1 MEIDEK
7 CAPSKSFK
15 DGSCLTLKSLKLII
29 ESYNKNI
36 KDIEKKIIISNNKS
50 EMVQKLEEKLS
61 DKCINQTCW
70 LRLDIIKQIK
80 NEKIKKDI
88 LENTF
93 RPEGPP
99 KKDTWLSTSDIND
112 VVTQY
117 QEKYKDFLF
126 LGALPADFQEL
137 EVLGINDLDFEDIE
151 KEGKHKIGI
160 VINLDVHTQG
170 GSHWVALFT
179 DLEKGQIYYFDSF
192 AKKPYKRTKK
202 FINKIV
208 RYLYK
213 KKYNKDININ
223 SLIKTINR
231 NEENKY
237 LDNLK
242 EFDIR
247 YNTIQHQFNNSECG
261 VYSINFIVR
270 LVGNESFDEITKNI
284 TKDNEMNKCRTKYFR
299 NVDIR

>member
-7 CAPSKSFK
+7 CAPSKLFK

-36 KDIEKKIIISNNKS
+36 KDIEKKIVISNNKS
-50 EMVQKLEEKLS
+50 EMVKQLEEKLS
-61 DKCINQTCW
+61 DKCNNQTCW

-80 NEKIKKDI
+80 DEKMKKDI

-126 LGALPADFQEL
+126 LGALPADFQEIG
-137 EVLGINDLDFEDIE
+137 VLGINDLDFKDVE

-160 VINLDVHTQG
+160 VINLDLHTQG

-179 DLEKGQIYYFDSF
+179 DLQKGQIYYFDSF
-192 AKKPYKRTKK
+192 AKKPSKRTKK

-208 RYLYK
+208 KYLYK
-213 KKYNKDININ
+213 KNYNKDININ
-223 SLIKTINR
+223 SLIKTIKSSN
-231 NEENKY
+231 ENKD
-237 LDNLK
+237 LTNLK
-242 EFDIR
+242 KFDIR
-247 YNTIQHQFNNSECG
+247 HNTIQHQFSNSECG

-270 LVGNESFDEITKNI
+270 LVGGENFDEITQNI

>member
-36 KDIEKKIIISNNKS
+36 KDINKKIIISNNKS
-50 EMVQKLEEKLS
+50 KMVKELEERLS
-61 DKCINQTCW
+61 DKCNNQTCW
-70 LRLDIIKQIK
+70 LRLDIIQQL
-80 NEKIKKDI
+80 EDKIKKDI

-93 RPEGPP
+93 RPEGPEQ
-99 KKDTWLSTSDIND
+99 KYTWLSTSDIND

-126 LGALPADFQEL
+126 LGALPADFQEIKF
-137 EVLGINDLDFEDIE
+137 LGINDLDFADIE
-151 KEGKHKIGI
+151 KEGKHKIGM

-170 GSHWVALFT
+170 GSHWVALYT
-179 DLEKGQIYYFDSF
+179 DLQKGQIYYFDSF
-192 AKKPYKRTKK
+192 AKKPSKRTKK
-202 FINKIV
+202 FINKILK
-208 RYLYK
+208 YLYK
-213 KKYNKDININ
+213 KNYNKDININ
-223 SLIKTINR
+223 SLIETIKSSN
-231 NEENKY
+231 ENKD
-237 LDNLK
+237 LKNLK
-242 EFDIR
+242 KFDIR
-247 YNTIQHQFNNSECG
+247 YNNIQHQFNNSECG

-270 LVGNESFDEITKNI
+270 LVGGESFDEITQNI

>member
-7 CAPSKSFK
+7 CAPSKLFK

-36 KDIEKKIIISNNKS
+36 KDIEKKIIISNNKF
-50 EMVQKLEEKLS
+50 EMVKKLEEKLS
-61 DKCINQTCW
+61 DKCNNQTCW
-70 LRLDIIKQIK
+70 LRLDIIKEIK

-126 LGALPADFQEL
+126 LGALPADFQEI
-137 EVLGINDLDFEDIE
+137 EVLGINDLDFKDVE
-151 KEGKHKIGI
+151 KENKHKIGI
-160 VINLDVHTQG
+160 VINLDVHTEG

-179 DLEKGQIYYFDSF
+179 DLKKGQIYYFDSF
-192 AKKPYKRTKK
+192 AKKPSKRTKK

-208 RYLYK
+208 KYLYK

-223 SLIKTINR
+223 SLIKTINSSKE
-231 NEENKY
+231 NEY

-270 LVGNESFDEITKNI
+270 LVGGENFDEITQNI

>member
-36 KDIEKKIIISNNKS
+36 KDIEKKIVISNNKS
-50 EMVQKLEEKLS
+50 KMVKQLEERLS
-61 DKCINQTCW
+61 DKCNNQTCW
-70 LRLDIIKQIK
+70 LRLDIIQQL
-80 NEKIKKDI
+80 EDKIKKDI

-93 RPEGPP
+93 RPEGPEQ
-99 KKDTWLSTSDIND
+99 KYTWLSTSDIND

-126 LGALPADFQEL
+126 LGALPADFQEIKF
-137 EVLGINDLDFEDIE
+137 LGINDLDFADIE
-151 KEGKHKIGI
+151 KEGKHKIGM

-170 GSHWVALFT
+170 GSHWVALYT
-179 DLEKGQIYYFDSF
+179 DLQKGQIYYFDSF
-192 AKKPYKRTKK
+192 AKKPSKRTKK
-202 FINKIV
+202 FINKILK
-208 RYLYK
+208 YLYK
-213 KKYNKDININ
+213 KNYNKDININ
-223 SLIKTINR
+223 SLIETIKSSN
-231 NEENKY
+231 ENKD
-237 LDNLK
+237 LKNLK
-242 EFDIR
+242 KFDIR
-247 YNTIQHQFNNSECG
+247 YNNIQHQFNNSECG

-270 LVGNESFDEITKNI
+270 LVGGESFDEITQNI

>member
-15 DGSCLTLKSLKLII
+15 DGSCLTLKSLKSII

-36 KDIEKKIIISNNKS
+36 KDIEKKIVISNNKS
-50 EMVQKLEEKLS
+50 KMVKQLEERLS
-61 DKCINQTCW
+61 DKCNNQTCW
-70 LRLDIIKQIK
+70 LRLDIIQQL
-80 NEKIKKDI
+80 EDKIKKDI

-93 RPEGPP
+93 RPEGPEQ
-99 KKDTWLSTSDIND
+99 KYTWLSTSDIND

-126 LGALPADFQEL
+126 LGALPADFQEIKF
-137 EVLGINDLDFEDIE
+137 LGINDLDFADIE
-151 KEGKHKIGI
+151 KEGKHKIGM

-170 GSHWVALFT
+170 GSHWVALYT
-179 DLEKGQIYYFDSF
+179 DLQKGQIYYFDSF
-192 AKKPYKRTKK
+192 AKKPSKRTKK
-202 FINKIV
+202 FINKILK
-208 RYLYK
+208 YLYK
-213 KKYNKDININ
+213 KNYNKDININ
-223 SLIKTINR
+223 SLIETIKSSN
-231 NEENKY
+231 ENKD
-237 LDNLK
+237 LKNLK
-242 EFDIR
+242 KFDIR
-247 YNTIQHQFNNSECG
+247 YNNIQHQFNNSECG

-270 LVGNESFDEITKNI
+270 LVGGESFDEITQNI

>member
-15 DGSCLTLKSLKLII
+15 DGSCLTLKSLKSII

-36 KDIEKKIIISNNKS
+36 KDIKKKIVISNNKS
-50 EMVQKLEEKLS
+50 KMVKELEERLS
-61 DKCINQTCW
+61 DKCNNQTCW
-70 LRLDIIKQIK
+70 LRLDIIQQL
-80 NEKIKKDI
+80 EDKIKKDI

-93 RPEGPP
+93 RPEGPEQ
-99 KKDTWLSTSDIND
+99 KYTWLSTSDIND

-126 LGALPADFQEL
+126 LGALPADFQEIKF
-137 EVLGINDLDFEDIE
+137 LGINDLDFADIE
-151 KEGKHKIGI
+151 KEGKHKIGM

-170 GSHWVALFT
+170 GSHWVALYT
-179 DLEKGQIYYFDSF
+179 DLQKGQIYYFDSF
-192 AKKPYKRTKK
+192 AKKPSKRTKK
-202 FINKIV
+202 FINKILK
-208 RYLYK
+208 YLYK
-213 KKYNKDININ
+213 KNYNKDININ
-223 SLIKTINR
+223 SLIETIKSSN
-231 NEENKY
+231 ENKD
-237 LDNLK
+237 LKNLK
-242 EFDIR
+242 KFDIR
-247 YNTIQHQFNNSECG
+247 YNNIQHQFNNSECG

-270 LVGNESFDEITKNI
+270 LVGGESFDEITQNI

>member
-15 DGSCLTLKSLKLII
+15 DGSCLTIKSLKSII

-36 KDIEKKIIISNNKS
+36 KDIEKKIVISNNKS
-50 EMVQKLEEKLS
+50 KMVKQLEERLS
-61 DKCINQTCW
+61 DKCNNQTCW
-70 LRLDIIKQIK
+70 LRLDIIQQL
-80 NEKIKKDI
+80 EDKIKKDI

-93 RPEGPP
+93 RPEGPEQ
-99 KKDTWLSTSDIND
+99 KYTWLSTSDIND

-126 LGALPADFQEL
+126 LGALPADFQEIKF
-137 EVLGINDLDFEDIE
+137 LGINDLDFADIE
-151 KEGKHKIGI
+151 KEGKHKIGM

-170 GSHWVALFT
+170 GSHWVALYT
-179 DLEKGQIYYFDSF
+179 DLQKGQIYYFDSF
-192 AKKPYKRTKK
+192 AKKPSKRTKK
-202 FINKIV
+202 FINKILK
-208 RYLYK
+208 YLYK
-213 KKYNKDININ
+213 KNYNKDININ
-223 SLIKTINR
+223 SLIETIKSSN
-231 NEENKY
+231 ENKD
-237 LDNLK
+237 LKNLK
-242 EFDIR
+242 KFDIR
-247 YNTIQHQFNNSECG
+247 YNNIQHQFNNSECG

-270 LVGNESFDEITKNI
+270 LVGGESFDEITQNI